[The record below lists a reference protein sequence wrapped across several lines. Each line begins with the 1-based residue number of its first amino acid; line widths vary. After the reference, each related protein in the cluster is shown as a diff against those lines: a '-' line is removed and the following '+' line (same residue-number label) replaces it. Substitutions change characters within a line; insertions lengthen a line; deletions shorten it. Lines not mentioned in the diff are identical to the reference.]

1 MADVEANSIA
11 AHRVRIPGA
20 ALLLRSERPPVQW
33 IFHASLKSRPTLT
46 TIGGPTWDLRQYWL
60 ATAPNSVVDDRIE
73 TH

>member
-1 MADVEANSIA
+1 VAEVEANSIA
-11 AHRVRIPGA
+11 AHRVRTLAQPY
-20 ALLLRSERPPVQW
+20 LLRSERPPVQW
-33 IFHASLKSRPTLT
+33 IFHAPLKSRPTLE